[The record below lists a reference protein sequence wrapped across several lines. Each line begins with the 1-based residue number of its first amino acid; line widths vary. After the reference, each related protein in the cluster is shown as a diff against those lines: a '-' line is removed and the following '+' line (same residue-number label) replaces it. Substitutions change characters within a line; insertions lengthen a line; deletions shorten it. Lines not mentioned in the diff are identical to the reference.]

1 VYLTNNKSQ
10 RGTLRRLTLALA
22 PYYKEILP
30 MVNQLLSDPR
40 IRSWAIA
47 RILPNAKIYIV
58 ARFRNR
64 QDAEDHKRLLH
75 RFIPAA
81 KFEII
86 FDLPNQEQED
96 NRTYAADL

>member
-1 VYLTNNKSQ
+1 
-10 RGTLRRLTLALA
+10 
-22 PYYKEILP
+22 